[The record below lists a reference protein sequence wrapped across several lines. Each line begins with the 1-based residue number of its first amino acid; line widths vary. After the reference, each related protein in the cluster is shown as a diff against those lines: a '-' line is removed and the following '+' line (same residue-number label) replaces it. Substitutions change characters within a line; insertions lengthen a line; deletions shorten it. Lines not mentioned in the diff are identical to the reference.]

1 MSNVYVLK
9 PTLAVIFGE
18 GAKVDIMIMRVLVTG
33 CCSSPLGKQLP
44 CLTTQYECFSIN
56 K

>member
-18 GAKVDIMIMRVLVTG
+18 GAKVDTMIMRFLVTG
-33 CCSSPLGKQLP
+33 CRSSPLDKQLL
-44 CLTTQYECFSIN
+44 CLTTQ
-56 K
+56 